1 MKMELNK
8 VQILQ
13 YQRNEPPYLMID
25 HATEIVPGVSSK
37 GYKKLD
43 AKEWFFEV
51 HWKGE
56 PNMPGML
63 QLEALTQMAA
73 LSILTLPKNK
83 GKTMYLVS
91 ADKIRF
97 FKKVLPDQTFYIQ
110 TNIDSYKRGIA
121 KCSGQGMVNSEICC
135 KGQFNL
141 ILPNEIEK
149 YNLK

>member
-63 QLEALTQMAA
+63 QLESIVQMSALA
-73 LSILTLPKNK
+73 LLILPGNE
-83 GKTMYLVS
+83 GKVVYITTCSNIKFV
-91 ADKIRF
+91 
-97 FKKVLPDQTFYIQ
+97 KKVLPNCRFMVETFIR
-110 TNIDSYKRGIA
+110 SFKRGMATCEGYAYVNKELVCSA
-121 KCSGQGMVNSEICC
+121 K
-135 KGQFNL
+135 FNL
-141 ILPNEIEK
+141 VVPHLIEK
-149 YNLK
+149 YKIK